1 MEDKKIL
8 EQIIFGGLGELNKN
22 SEELR
27 KIQIMEGMKIH
38 TCNNYNNSLEIIKNA
53 SIGCRDKLK
62 LISKVYYRYP
72 DLNNVR
78 YRPLINQIDEM
89 VYRLGFVPFEWELQ
103 LSCYCNLKELKTI
116 NAQEFFKH
124 ISSKYGIKKI
134 YLEFYPI
141 YKYKLQDIVNLNK
154 FYNKKI
160 IFGLIGYQNL
170 FNRVFTN
177 NDLKFLSSN
186 SVNVCFIGLL
196 GLGKQNKVL
205 LNNKEN
211 SKKNLDIHNGNIF
224 YFLLNQILY
233 NNLEV
238 ITEVSS
244 IKHYLDLKKRIFDSS
259 ELLQSNDFKN
269 YNEVRT
275 CLKPYYF
282 KDYDHYG
289 GYISFKKYFC
299 NPKLIM
305 YKLKYHLLSFIY
317 SGKFKRN
324 FWG

>member
-1 MEDKKIL
+1 
-8 EQIIFGGLGELNKN
+8 
-22 SEELR
+22 
-27 KIQIMEGMKIH
+27 MKIH
-38 TCNNYNNSLEIIKNA
+38 TCNNYNKSLEIIKYA

-72 DLNNVR
+72 DLNNAR
-78 YRPLINQIDEM
+78 YRPLINQIDEIA
-89 VYRLGFVPFEWELQ
+89 YRLGFIPVQWELQ
-103 LSCYCNLKELKTI
+103 LCCYCNLKELKTI
-116 NAQEFFKH
+116 NAQEFFKN

-134 YLEFYPI
+134 YLEYYPV
-141 YKYKLQDIVNLNK
+141 YKYNLQDVVNLNR

-177 NDLKFLSSN
+177 NDLKFLSLN

-205 LNNKEN
+205 LNKKKN
-211 SKKNLDIHNGNIF
+211 SKKNLDILNGNIF
-224 YFLLNQILY
+224 YFLLNQSLY

-244 IKHYLDLKKRIFDSS
+244 IKNYLDLKKRILDSS

-269 YNEVRT
+269 YNEIKSI
-275 CLKPYYF
+275 LKTYYF
-282 KDYDHYG
+282 KEYDHYG
-289 GYISFKKYFC
+289 GYISFKKYFI
-299 NPKLIM
+299 NPKLI
-305 YKLKYHLLSFIY
+305 FY
-317 SGKFKRN
+317 SLNILYFHI
-324 FWG
+324 